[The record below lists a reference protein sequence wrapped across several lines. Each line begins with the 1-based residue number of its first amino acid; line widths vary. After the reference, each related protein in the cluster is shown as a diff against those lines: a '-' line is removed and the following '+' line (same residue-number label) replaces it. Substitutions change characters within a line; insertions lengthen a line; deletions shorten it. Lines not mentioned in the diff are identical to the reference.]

1 MWVGLAISL
10 TILTAKNCVLFNSVQ
25 EFIEIKAW
33 LLPMFIASINF
44 YYILLSQIKEHRCLK
59 NVIH

>member
-33 LLPMFIASINF
+33 LLPMFIAQLISIIF
-44 YYILLSQIKEHRCLK
+44 YCRRLK
-59 NVIH
+59 STDV